1 MIQRIIKTRLIENLK
16 GGNVTILFG
25 ARRTG
30 KTFLM
35 SQIVD
40 ELNDRKILKLNGE
53 DYDVMEVLSS
63 GKISVLKSLVA
74 DYDYLFIDEAQ
85 NIPDIGKNLKLLVD
99 SRSDLAVFATGSASF
114 DLKNKTGEPLTG
126 RSRTF
131 VLYPFALSEVSN
143 DFISSRQELSLSL
156 IYGSYPQVFNESNL
170 NEKRNFLEDL
180 KNSYLLKDILVLDN
194 LKDNLFIMNL
204 LKLIAYQIGKDIS
217 YNELANSLDTT
228 VKTIQ
233 RYLDLLEKTFVIFRL
248 YGYSKNL
255 RKEVSKSP
263 RFYFWDNGIR
273 NAVIS
278 NFNLLE
284 SRPDAGQLWENYCI
298 SERIKISKY
307 NNRFANYYFWRT
319 YDQQEIDLIE
329 EVDGNISAF
338 EFKLGNRTVKIPKAF
353 RENYPDASFSTIN
366 KDNYYDYLS
375 FRKYIDNGQQI

>member
-1 MIQRIIKTRLIENLK
+1 MIQRIIKPKLIENLK
-16 GGNVTILFG
+16 GGNVTILLG

-35 SQIVD
+35 NQIID
-40 ELNDRKILKLNGE
+40 DLKDYRILKLNGE
-53 DYDVMEVLSS
+53 DFDIMEVLSS
-63 GKISVLKSLVA
+63 GKTSVLNALVA

-85 NIPDIGKNLKLLVD
+85 NIPNIGKNLKLLVD
-99 SRSDLAVFATGSASF
+99 TRNDLAVFATGSASF

-131 VLYPFALSEVSN
+131 VLLPFAASEVSN
-143 DFISSRQELSLSL
+143 DFISSRQELNLSL
-156 IYGSYPQVFNESNL
+156 IYGSYPQVFNEINL
-170 NEKRNFLEDL
+170 NEKRSFLEDL
-180 KNSYLLKDILVLDN
+180 KNSYLLKDILVLNN

-278 NFNLLE
+278 NFNLLD
-284 SRPDAGQLWENYCI
+284 SRQDVGQLWENYCI

-307 NNRFANYYFWRT
+307 NNKFANYYFWRT

-329 EVDGNISAF
+329 EVDANISAF
-338 EFKLGNRTVKIPKAF
+338 EFKFGNRKVKTPKAF
-353 RENYPDASFSTIN
+353 KDNYPDAVFTTIN
-366 KDNYYDYLS
+366 KDNFFDYLN
-375 FRKYIDNGQQI
+375 FRKFVDTGQ